1 MNPYTDP
8 LLAEG
13 TEPWDLDGASPEL
26 AGRRRRR
33 PGGTVLM
40 EPRFERLTPLHG
52 GTSSYR
58 VWRGLRSQGTVEGFP
73 SACMTAYWEAR
84 RPSGI
89 AVMCAHLPTGD
100 AVPDP

>member
-1 MNPYTDP
+1 
-8 LLAEG
+8 
-13 TEPWDLDGASPEL
+13 
-26 AGRRRRR
+26 
-33 PGGTVLM
+33 M

-73 SACMTAYWEAR
+73 SAARMTAYWEAR

-89 AVMCAHLPTGD
+89 AVMCPTCRQVMRFPTRKA
-100 AVPDP
+100 AVEALSS